1 MPLNIDWQ
9 QILLHL
15 LNFVILATGLSLLL
29 FRPVR
34 KFMDERRTHYE
45 KQEEEIARER
55 AANEAQK
62 AEYEE
67 KLRQAEIE
75 ISEMR
80 RTEEARLA
88 EQARQSAEKARENA
102 AAILAEAERDAELR
116 KEHILES
123 AQTEIGELVIS
134 ATQKLLSQTA
144 GAEHDSELYDA
155 FVRISEKTGEDDNA

>member
-34 KFMDERRTHYE
+34 KFMNERRAHYE
-45 KQEEEIARER
+45 KQEEQISRDR
-55 AANEAQK
+55 AANEAMK

-75 ISEMR
+75 IREMR
-80 RTEEARLA
+80 RAEEVRMA
-88 EQARQSAEKARENA
+88 EQARLNAEKARETA
-102 AAILAEAERDAELR
+102 AAILSEAEHDAELR

-123 AQTEIGELVIS
+123 AQTEIGELVIF
-134 ATQKLLSQTA
+134 ATQKLLSETA
-144 GAEHDSELYDA
+144 GEEHDSALYDA
-155 FVRISEKTGEDDNA
+155 FVRISEKHGEDENA